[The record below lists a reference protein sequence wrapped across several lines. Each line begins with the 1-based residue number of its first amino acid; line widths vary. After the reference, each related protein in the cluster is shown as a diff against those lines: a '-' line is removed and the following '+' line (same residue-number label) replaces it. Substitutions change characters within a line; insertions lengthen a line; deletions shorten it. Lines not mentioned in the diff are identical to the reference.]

1 MKKRIVAL
9 SLALVFALMTASIG
23 LANVGPQSVSGFSS
37 ISASG
42 KTVSYQAQTSS
53 TTVEPKITV
62 SVTLKRLVGSQWQ
75 LVDSTSAS
83 KQNSTSAV
91 TSDSCNVTGGY
102 YYKAFAT
109 HTSTSGGIWSSE
121 SNQLWVP

>member
-9 SLALVFALMTASIG
+9 SLALVFVLMTASIG

-91 TSDSCNVTGGY
+91 TCVNAGNKLTENAGQ
-102 YYKAFAT
+102 K
-109 HTSTSGGIWSSE
+109 
-121 SNQLWVP
+121 